1 MSATYHPAAARSY
14 AYVGP
19 AHILEAVREAPAGA
33 PIRCRGD
40 LLAWLHTARHHDD
53 DSPGWATYVVD
64 LGGTLRLAHRRT
76 EHVACAGGES
86 VLAAGEV
93 EFALDG
99 EDGEVQFLSNNSS
112 GYCPDVACLPAVLR
126 ALRVAGAVAPE
137 GFTVSVPFRRCD
149 ACGERCTVKDSFYFC
164 DLCEAPLSP
173 EWNFQ
178 QP

>member
-1 MSATYHPAAARSY
+1 MSAAHHPAVARSY

-19 AHILEAVREAPAGA
+19 AHILEAVRDAPAGA
-33 PIRCRGD
+33 PIGCRGD
-40 LLAWLHTARHHDD
+40 LLEWLQNAHHHDD

-99 EDGEVQFLSNNSS
+99 EVQFLSNNSS
-112 GYCPDVACLPAVLR
+112 GYCPDVACLPAVLH
-126 ALRVAGAVAPE
+126 ALRVAGAGAPDA
-137 GFTVSVPFRRCD
+137 FTVSVLFRRCD

-164 DLCEAPLSP
+164 DLCEAPLSS
-173 EWNFQ
+173 EWNF
-178 QP
+178 

>member
-1 MSATYHPAAARSY
+1 MNAPSHSAPSCSY

-19 AHILEAVREAPAGA
+19 AHILEAALGA
-33 PIRCRGD
+33 PVGPAIRCRDD
-40 LLAWLHTARHHDD
+40 LLVWLKTAHHHDD

-99 EDGEVQFLSNNSS
+99 EVQFLSNNSS

-126 ALRVAGAVAPE
+126 ALRVAGAGAPDA
-137 GFTVSVPFRRCD
+137 FTVSVPFRRCD
-149 ACGERCTVKDSFYFC
+149 ACGERCTVKDNFYFC
-164 DLCEAPLSP
+164 DLCEAPLS
-173 EWNFQ
+173 EAWNFH

>member
-1 MSATYHPAAARSY
+1 MNAPAHSVSSRRY

-19 AHILEAVREAPAGA
+19 AHILDAACNAPAGA
-33 PIRCRGD
+33 AIRCRDD
-40 LLAWLHTARHHDD
+40 LFAWLTTAHHHDD

-76 EHVACAGGES
+76 EHVACAGGEG

-99 EDGEVQFLSNNSS
+99 EVLFLSNNSS
-112 GYCPDVACLPAVLR
+112 GYCPDLACLPAVLR
-126 ALRVAGAVAPE
+126 ALRVAGAGAPQQ
-137 GFTVSVPFRRCD
+137 FTVSVLFRRCE
-149 ACGERCTVKDSFYFC
+149 ACGERCTVKDSFFFC
-164 DLCEAPLSP
+164 DLCDAPLSR